1 MDMTDND
8 KKVDFK
14 DLPDSEKA
22 EQMREKA
29 SSMREFGSKGDYYS
43 HKEAIDDLRY
53 ADGAGEKALAGA
65 KLIGKSLFNIG
76 RFGAKELLPRAFEQ
90 GAKNLEKRK

>member
-1 MDMTDND
+1 MTDND

-43 HKEAIDDLRY
+43 HKEAIDDC
-53 ADGAGEKALAGA
+53 K
-65 KLIGKSLFNIG
+65 
-76 RFGAKELLPRAFEQ
+76 KEMERQ
-90 GAKNLEKRK
+90 HDKN

>member
-1 MDMTDND
+1 MSND
-8 KKVDFK
+8 DERIEFK
-14 DLPDSEKA
+14 DLSDSEKA
-22 EQMREKA
+22 QRMRESA
-29 SSMREFGSKGDYYS
+29 SSMKDFGSKKDYYS
-43 HKEAIDDLRY
+43 PKEAIDDLRY

-76 RFGAKELLPRAFEQ
+76 SFGAKELLPRAFEQ